1 VASGTAGYR
10 NSDAGGGNVDVLG
23 VVLTVAVLVAVAV
36 FILLFE
42 RQRANE
48 IEKDLREGLG
58 QPPDQPERPPP
69 PG

>member
-1 VASGTAGYR
+1 VSA
-10 NSDAGGGNVDVLG
+10 LG
-23 VVLTVAVLVAVAV
+23 VVLTIAVLVAVAV

-42 RQRANE
+42 RQRADE

-58 QPPDQPERPPP
+58 QPPDQPEPPPP